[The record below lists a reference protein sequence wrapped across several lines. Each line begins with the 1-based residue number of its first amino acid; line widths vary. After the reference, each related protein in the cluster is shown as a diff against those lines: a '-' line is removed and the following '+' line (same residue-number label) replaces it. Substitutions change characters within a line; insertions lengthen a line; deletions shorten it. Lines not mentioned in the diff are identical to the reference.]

1 MKRGQS
7 TERSRSFTESTLS
20 LPPRP
25 VFLESDRSDDPSYSQ
40 FPHLDSFIRVC
51 GFQTDATFKNFDE
64 QMLAHGLSEKSRKDY
79 LTDIYQ
85 FLLIK
90 LLSRYDLPRTF
101 DRCAAFLV
109 ALHTADSLD
118 KAAKDGS
125 ITEDAAKKTIK
136 QLIDRW
142 GSPHKLK
149 PLQTVTLKGIPGSS
163 DVAITVSDNNL
174 HMSLRSTGPSHVQMA
189 PAIALKERAI
199 LDCFMAA
206 CSSSLNMQFWK
217 AIFNVPSVEGVLA
230 QLKQD
235 GSSNSTIARKMASLT
250 RFEKFLVSRGLLETS
265 CVRDIHRPRAERKA
279 QPFMSAEQI
288 KELRRYFKRHVRSS
302 LASGS
307 EKDHL
312 FALRDQAVWAIGH
325 YTAIRAT
332 ALCSLRLQDF
342 DPKKKTLFVRDK
354 GNKHFVKPLDGWAL
368 ECLTSYLE
376 HHDRVI
382 KLFKVPKQD
391 GKHLF
396 FSKHG
401 RQLKREALDD
411 IIHKAVK
418 NAGISVNLGERTHF
432 GPHAVRRSRMVELRE
447 KGASVEEISNFADHK
462 FLNTTQIYLQ
472 SYAPDQREMLKR
484 YDDE

>member
-1 MKRGQS
+1 
-7 TERSRSFTESTLS
+7 
-20 LPPRP
+20 
-25 VFLESDRSDDPSYSQ
+25 
-40 FPHLDSFIRVC
+40 
-51 GFQTDATFKNFDE
+51 
-64 QMLAHGLSEKSRKDY
+64 
-79 LTDIYQ
+79 
-85 FLLIK
+85 
-90 LLSRYDLPRTF
+90 
-101 DRCAAFLV
+101 
-109 ALHTADSLD
+109 
-118 KAAKDGS
+118 
-125 ITEDAAKKTIK
+125 
-136 QLIDRW
+136 
-142 GSPHKLK
+142 
-149 PLQTVTLKGIPGSS
+149 
-163 DVAITVSDNNL
+163 
-174 HMSLRSTGPSHVQMA
+174 MA
-189 PAIALKERAI
+189 PAIAQKERSI

-206 CSSSLNMQFWK
+206 CSSSLDIQFWK

-230 QLKQD
+230 QLKRD
-235 GSSNSTIARKMASLT
+235 GSSNSTIARKMASIT
-250 RFEKFLVSRGLLETS
+250 RFEKFLVSRGLLESS

-288 KELRRYFKRHVRSS
+288 KELRSYFKKHVRST

-307 EKDHL
+307 EKEQL
-312 FALRDQAVWAIGH
+312 FALRDQAVWAVGH

-332 ALCSLRLQDF
+332 ALCSLRNQDF

-368 ECLTSYLE
+368 TCLTDYLE
-376 HHDRVI
+376 HHDRVL

-391 GKHLF
+391 AKYLF

-401 RQLKREALDD
+401 RPLKREALDD
-411 IIHKAVK
+411 IIHKAVA

-447 KGASVEEISNFADHK
+447 KGASIEEISKFADHK